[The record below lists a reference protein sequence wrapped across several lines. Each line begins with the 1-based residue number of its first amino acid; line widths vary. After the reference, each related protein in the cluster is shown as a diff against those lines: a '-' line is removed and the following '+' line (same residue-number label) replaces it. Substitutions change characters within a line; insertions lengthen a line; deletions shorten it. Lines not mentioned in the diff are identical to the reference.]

1 MRSDLKKKKP
11 KHNNLFQTWMQFQ
24 LDTKKLAFVLLAFGL
39 FLIFYWLVSVTANHQ
54 HFQEEAYSC

>member
-1 MRSDLKKKKP
+1 
-11 KHNNLFQTWMQFQ
+11 MQFQ